1 MKRFFII
8 CLTIIVAIASFVLVG
23 CSKDEGVADSNIV
36 YYYSKNDEIVT
47 DSEGNPIEVKIIKKG
62 EKVEGVTDQDLNAFS
77 QATRGYTVKQYRVL
91 KNHEDQ
97 STIYVVIDIEVKRY
111 SIQYD
116 YNGGTMTSFAKTFY
130 TLNDNFNFLET
141 ASATKEGYIHI
152 GWAES
157 PDATEEDIIEST
169 EDLFDDPRNLKLYAI
184 YVLAE

>member
-62 EKVEGVTDQDLNAFS
+62 EKVEGVTDQDLNFS
-77 QATRGYTVKQYRVL
+77 PATRGYTVKQYRVL

-116 YNGGTMTSFAKTFY
+116 YNGGKKGSNEIKSY
-130 TLNDNFNFLET
+130 TLNENFEFSKVK
-141 ASATKEGYIHI
+141 AKKDGYVHI

-157 PDATEEDIIEST
+157 PDATEEDIIKST
-169 EDLFDDPRNLKLYAI
+169 EDLFDNPRNLKLYAI
-184 YVLAE
+184 YIPAE